1 MIISNK
7 QHNRVHGDVDDV
19 VNNPRLVVPRWVCF
33 LFLAVII
40 LALAIRVRLLAVPVE
55 RDEGEYAYAGQLMLQ
70 GFPPYSLAYN
80 MKMPGIYAAYALI
93 LAIFGQTHEG
103 IHLGLLVIN
112 AATILLLFLL
122 AKQLFDSFT
131 AWVASAVFAVLSLGQ
146 YVHGLYANAEHFVI
160 VLALAGILLL
170 YYAEKLQS
178 WWHLLTGSLLLGLAF
193 LMKQH
198 AAAFILFGGFFLV
211 FSKFSRRPLDWKIF
225 LIKGAVFVISV
236 ILPFALTCLILWR
249 CGVFDRFW
257 FWTFS
262 YAREYVS
269 QVSIYDGFNLLAFGI
284 TPVFTSAVFLWI
296 LAAVGFV
303 CIPVSKRFRQQ
314 KLFVL
319 GFLIFSF
326 FAVCPGLYFR
336 GHYFLFLLPPAALLA
351 GIGADFI
358 RHTFAQSKL
367 KSSADLITVV
377 LVFVFLLFTF
387 YQQRYLFF
395 VASPNKVTE
404 VVQGGNAFPESLE
417 VAEFLRQHSQKN
429 DKIAVVGSEPQ
440 IYFYSNRRSGTGY
453 IYMYPL
459 MEPQPYALKMQQDM
473 ISEIEAAKPDFL
485 IFVHVFLSWI
495 VEEKSENLIFEWF
508 ENYSHEYYRR
518 IGVVDIPFTSPTIYR
533 WGGECAGY
541 EPKSDSWILIFERK
555 K

>member
-19 VNNPRLVVPRWVCF
+19 VNNPQLAVPRWVCF

-160 VLALAGILLL
+160 VLALAAILLL

-178 WWHLLTGSLLLGLAF
+178 WWHLVAGSLLLGLAF

-198 AAAFILFGGFFLV
+198 AAAFILFGGFYLIFGEL
-211 FSKFSRRPLDWKIF
+211 SRRPVDWKIF
-225 LIKGAVFVISV
+225 LLKVAVFVISV

-249 CGVFDRFW
+249 CGVFGRFW

-262 YAREYVS
+262 YAREYVARLS
-269 QVSIYDGFNLLAFGI
+269 LYDGFGLLVLRI
-284 TPVFTSAVFLWI
+284 TPVFTSAVLLWI

-303 CIPVSKRFRQQ
+303 SLLVSKRFQRQR
-314 KLFVL
+314 LFVSS
-319 GFLIFSF
+319 FLIFSF
-326 FAVCPGLYFR
+326 LAVCPGLYFR
-336 GHYFLFLLPPAALLA
+336 EHYFLFLLPPAALLA

-358 RHTFAQSKL
+358 RSIFTQSRLKL
-367 KSSADLITVV
+367 SANLAAVL
-377 LVFVFLLFTF
+377 LVFVFVLVAF

-395 VASPNKVTE
+395 AASPVKATE
-404 VVQGGNAFPESLE
+404 IVQEGNAFPESLE

-440 IYFYSNRRSGTGY
+440 IYFYSGRQSATGY

-508 ENYSHEYYRR
+508 ENYSHEYYRC

-533 WGGECAGY
+533 WGGECVGY